1 MLKDVPR
8 APDAGEPS
16 VRQREVL
23 DAALK
28 LLIRDGG
35 RLTMS
40 ALAAEANCS
49 KETLYRWYGD
59 RAGLLNAIVRWQA
72 AQVRVE
78 ALGGARIDR
87 AALLARLRQFAS
99 DWLRV
104 VSSERSLALNRL
116 AIGHAG
122 DDNADLGAVVLENG
136 RLALGRRLKPILE
149 AARSAGLIDFES
161 AEDAFRTFFGLV
173 ARDIHIRLLLGERL
187 KLDRA
192 AIAAE
197 AERAVDQFMHV
208 YEQGARARKRVRKG
222 A

>member
-1 MLKDVPR
+1 MTALA
-8 APDAGEPS
+8 APADEAEDDAPS
-16 VRQREVL
+16 PRQREVL
-23 DAALK
+23 DAALR

-78 ALGGARIDR
+78 ALSGARIDR
-87 AALLARLRQFAS
+87 AALNARLKQFAG

-116 AIGHAG
+116 AIGQAG
-122 DDNADLGAVVLENG
+122 DDGGDLGAMVLANG
-136 RLALGRRLKPILE
+136 RFALGQRLKPVLE
-149 AARSAGLIDFES
+149 AARAAGLLKFDS
-161 AEDAFRTFFGLV
+161 AEEAFRSFFGLV
-173 ARDIHIRLLLGERL
+173 ARDVHIRLLLGERV

-192 AIAAE
+192 AVAAE
-197 AERAVDQFMHV
+197 AQRAADQFLKL
-208 YEQGARARKRVRKG
+208 YQPAKRA
-222 A
+222 AS

>member
-1 MLKDVPR
+1 MTALA
-8 APDAGEPS
+8 APVDEAEDDAPS
-16 VRQREVL
+16 PRQREVL
-23 DAALK
+23 DAALR

-78 ALGGARIDR
+78 ALSGARIDR
-87 AALLARLRQFAS
+87 AALATRLKQFAS

-116 AIGHAG
+116 AIGQAG
-122 DDNADLGAVVLENG
+122 DDGGDLGAMVLANG
-136 RLALGRRLKPILE
+136 RFALGQRLKPVLE
-149 AARSAGLIDFES
+149 AARAAGLLKFDS
-161 AEDAFRTFFGLV
+161 AEEAFRSFFGLV
-173 ARDIHIRLLLGERL
+173 ARDVHIRLLLGERV

-197 AERAVDQFMHV
+197 AQRAADQFLKL
-208 YEQGARARKRVRKG
+208 YQPAKRA
-222 A
+222 AS

>member
-1 MLKDVPR
+1 MVALKKPVSEPE
-8 APDAGEPS
+8 GEEPS
-16 VRQREVL
+16 TRQREVL
-23 DAALK
+23 EAALRV
-28 LLIRDGG
+28 LVRDGG

-78 ALGGARIDR
+78 ALGAARLDR
-87 AALLARLRQFAS
+87 AALVARLTQFAS

-104 VSSERSLALNRL
+104 VASERSLALNRL

-122 DDNADLGAVVLENG
+122 DDGGELGAVVLSNG
-136 RLALGRRLKPILE
+136 RLALGARLKPVLE
-149 AARSAGLIDFES
+149 AAREAGLLRFDS
-161 AEDAFRTFFGLV
+161 AEDAFRTFFGLI
-173 ARDIHIRLLLGERL
+173 ARDVHIRLLLGERL

-197 AERAVDQFMHV
+197 AARAVEQFLKLH
-208 YEQGARARKRVRKG
+208 QPAKRAIN
-222 A
+222 

>member
-1 MLKDVPR
+1 MTALA
-8 APDAGEPS
+8 APADEAEDDAPS
-16 VRQREVL
+16 PRQREVL
-23 DAALK
+23 DAALR

-78 ALGGARIDR
+78 ALSGARIDR
-87 AALLARLRQFAS
+87 AALSARLKQFAS

-116 AIGHAG
+116 AIGQAG
-122 DDNADLGAVVLENG
+122 DDGGDLGAMVLANG
-136 RLALGRRLKPILE
+136 RFALGQRLKPVLE
-149 AARSAGLIDFES
+149 AARAAGLLKFDS
-161 AEDAFRTFFGLV
+161 AEEAFRSFFGLV
-173 ARDIHIRLLLGERL
+173 ARDVHIRLLLGERV

-197 AERAVDQFMHV
+197 AQRAADQFLKL
-208 YEQGARARKRVRKG
+208 YQPAKRA
-222 A
+222 AS